1 MATIVLPLVVVNWTA
16 QRQMLLTWGEEGAAS
31 LSVEEGEGGVSGS
44 ELGRR
49 WGGGPGGHRV
59 GTGPREQLSR
69 QFYSTPIFTLPSVN
83 NVCMITCELWVTI

>member
-1 MATIVLPLVVVNWTA
+1 MNWTA

-31 LSVEEGEGGVSGS
+31 LSVEEGEGES
-44 ELGRR
+44 LALN

-59 GTGPREQLSR
+59 GTGPREQLSW

-83 NVCMITCELWVTI
+83 NVYI

>member
-1 MATIVLPLVVVNWTA
+1 VATIVLPLVVVNWTA

-49 WGGGPGGHRV
+49 WGKVDQV
-59 GTGPREQLSR
+59 GTGWAQAPGNSCLGSFIQL
-69 QFYSTPIFTLPSVN
+69 QFFHCPA
-83 NVCMITCELWVTI
+83 

>member
-1 MATIVLPLVVVNWTA
+1 
-16 QRQMLLTWGEEGAAS
+16 MLLTWGEEGAAS

-69 QFYSTPIFTLPSVN
+69 QFYSTPPTTRAAIDDISTLLQKSLVFYLF
-83 NVCMITCELWVTI
+83 MILPLQILYYIILL

>member
-44 ELGRR
+44 ELGGR
-49 WGGGPGGHRV
+49 WTRWAPGGHRPP
-59 GTGPREQLSR
+59 GTAVKAVLFNSN
-69 QFYSTPIFTLPSVN
+69 FYIAQRK
-83 NVCMITCELWVTI
+83 